1 MGKTAMTIFL
11 EFLEKCKEDKKE
23 FDYDILI
30 AFATE
35 LKDTAEKFD
44 LMKANVGFYDASTT
58 DDELRQRVEKAK
70 LFYESTFKS

>member
-1 MGKTAMTIFL
+1 MTIFL